1 MNKIPIGFISR
12 DKAGGSDFIYNIRK
26 TDGVFSPV
34 KNALEYNVPQDVN
47 FIHYIADD
55 ASKYHISWRNTD
67 IDTEFKVYDQ
77 NGEVSQKI
85 IINART
91 SSVKAVGK
99 TLCLATDKGLR
110 YILYRDGK
118 YSFIG
123 SLNSV
128 PKLRL
133 AQREAS
139 FSDSAE
145 SVGSVYAEESVAK
158 LWCDRF
164 SYIDGLNDESYPKV
178 LSAFI
183 KGMRED
189 FYTLFSKTANAI
201 VKNGFLPQVP
211 IMVRLAVRLY
221 DGSHILP
228 SAPVLLTSPN
238 IIPINS
244 ISGIC
249 YDVQPLDNGDLHEDF
264 KNGHR
269 IEVPFYDL
277 QYRLQTDISDKWE
290 DIVSAIDIFISPYIL
305 PFKLDEDFDF
315 KIEWDDKEY
324 STYRN
329 FFRRAAY
336 NGACKTMLNPRNDK
350 FTYDR
355 KEENEL
361 AKHMSAS
368 EYREWRINRYQMTP
382 LRYKCK
388 DTPIIPYLTDS
399 EQTKAVEDCN
409 SFYLLKSIPFKEF
422 SKYNNNINAS
432 QWVSLAEEIKAKFP
446 TLTARTA
453 DVLAENTASLREY
466 VPQDIFVY
474 NNSLNL
480 FNVKSI
486 ISNGW
491 HPDSFII
498 ESELKTV
505 ICKWFNN
512 RQNILRRGI
521 DHTVDSYYTYTNAF
535 SIADVNIN
543 GASKPACV
551 PPQDTAFNIHG
562 YISPL
567 VSFPS
572 DLASRMSLA
581 VLFQNDTDY
590 SYTTIPLSR
599 HTLADRAFYLNGLCA
614 PLEAINRWDKPVPK
628 DKVYAVLYEP
638 NRLIQSSIANPFVMS
653 NLSSN
658 LVGTGKIIA
667 LGVAMQPLSTGQFGQ
682 HALYVFCSDGIFA
695 LSVNTQGQ
703 YQSVHPLS
711 NDILLS
717 PKLIASSA
725 NAIFFATAQGVKYLV
740 GAQAYNISETLES
753 APLTADNHSIM
764 AFIANNKMTSDLA
777 SLPISRVLSIDGLEM
792 HYDYTHSEIW
802 LVKPQYAESDALVY
816 SIRNKGWSSR
826 SFNAYRFIDAYPSLM
841 ALSNTNAPQSTLK
854 VMRDISTDAPTGTM
868 KSLLVTNSINDGTFF
883 HLNDA
888 CLNEYIKTTS
898 ASIATFCGN
907 TPYSS
912 FKANSLNIS
921 SDSPREKFS
930 LHIPR
935 VQCSMRF
942 LQFAASFGEDSQYRL
957 DSFNVDISTDKY
969 NKYK

>member
-34 KNALEYNVPQDVN
+34 KNTIEYNVPQDVN
-47 FIHYIADD
+47 FIHYIADN

-67 IDTEFKVYDQ
+67 TDTEFKVYDQ

-85 IINART
+85 IIKART
-91 SSVKAVGK
+91 YSVKAVGN

-133 AQREAS
+133 AQRNAS
-139 FSDSAE
+139 FSDNAE
-145 SVGSVYAEESVAK
+145 GVNSVYGHESVAK

-164 SYIDGLNDESYPKV
+164 SYIDGLNDESYPKL

-264 KNGHR
+264 NDGHR

-277 QYRLQTDISDKWE
+277 QYRLQTDISDEWE

-305 PFKLDEDFDF
+305 PFKLDEDLDF
-315 KIEWDDKEY
+315 KIEWEDKEY

-336 NGACKTMLNPRNDK
+336 NGACKTMLNPRNGK
-350 FTYDR
+350 WQSR
-355 KEENEL
+355 EE
-361 AKHMSAS
+361 
-368 EYREWRINRYQMTP
+368 RYQLTP

-399 EQTKAVEDCN
+399 ELTKAVEDCN

-422 SKYNNNINAS
+422 SSYNKNINAS

-453 DVLAENTASLREY
+453 DVLSENTASLREY
-466 VPQDIFVY
+466 VPHDIFVY

-498 ESELKTV
+498 ESELSTYVGAWVK
-505 ICKWFNN
+505 NN
-512 RQNILRRGI
+512 KDIFQRA
-521 DHTVDSYYTYTNAF
+521 TSYVGSNYRTYTNAF

-543 GASKPACV
+543 GASKTACV

-599 HTLADRAFYLNGLCA
+599 HALADRAFYLNGLCA
-614 PLEAINRWDKPVPK
+614 PLEAKNRWDKPVPK
-628 DKVYAVLYEP
+628 DKEYAVLYEP
-638 NRLIQSSIANPFVMS
+638 NRLIQSSVANPFVMTS
-653 NLSSN
+653 ISSN

-695 LSVNTQGQ
+695 ISVNTQGQ

-753 APLTADNHSIM
+753 APLTADNPSIM

>member
-34 KNALEYNVPQDVN
+34 KNTIEYNVPQDVN
-47 FIHYIADD
+47 FIHYIADN

-67 IDTEFKVYDQ
+67 TDTEFKVYDQ
-77 NGEVSQKI
+77 NGKVSQKI

-139 FSDSAE
+139 FSDNAE
-145 SVGSVYAEESVAK
+145 GVNSVYANSSVAK

-164 SYIDGLNDESYPKV
+164 SYIDGLNDESYPK
-178 LSAFI
+178 LISAFI
-183 KGMRED
+183 KSMRED

-249 YDVQPLDNGDLHEDF
+249 YDVQPLDNDDLHKDF
-264 KNGHR
+264 KDGHR

-277 QYRLQTDISDKWE
+277 QYRLQTDISDEWE

-315 KIEWDDKEY
+315 KIECDDKEY

-336 NGACKTMLNPRNDK
+336 NGACKTMLNPRND
-350 FTYDR
+350 
-355 KEENEL
+355 NL
-361 AKHMSAS
+361 QS
-368 EYREWRINRYQMTP
+368 REDRYQLTP

-399 EQTKAVEDCN
+399 ELTKAIEDCN

-453 DVLAENTASLREY
+453 DVLSENTASLREY
-466 VPQDIFVY
+466 VPHDIFVY

-498 ESELKTV
+498 ESELSTYVGAWVK
-505 ICKWFNN
+505 NN
-512 RQNILRRGI
+512 KDIFQRA
-521 DHTVDSYYTYTNAF
+521 TSYVGSNYRTYTNAF

-599 HTLADRAFYLNGLCA
+599 HALADRAFYLNGLCA
-614 PLEAINRWDKPVPK
+614 PLEAINTWDKPVPK

-638 NRLIQSSIANPFVMS
+638 NRLIQSSVANPFVMS

>member
-34 KNALEYNVPQDVN
+34 KNTIEYNVPQDVN
-47 FIHYIADD
+47 FIHYIADN
-55 ASKYHISWRNTD
+55 ASKYHISWRNIHTY
-67 IDTEFKVYDQ
+67 TVLNVYDQ

-85 IINART
+85 IIKART
-91 SSVKAVGK
+91 YSVKAVGN

-133 AQREAS
+133 AQRNAS
-139 FSDSAE
+139 FSDNAE
-145 SVGSVYAEESVAK
+145 GVNSVYGHESVAK

-164 SYIDGLNDESYPKV
+164 SYIDGLNDESYPKL

-264 KNGHR
+264 NDGHR

-277 QYRLQTDISDKWE
+277 QYRLQTDISDEWE

-315 KIEWDDKEY
+315 KIEWEDKEY

-336 NGACKTMLNPRNDK
+336 NGACKTMLNPRNGK
-350 FTYDR
+350 WQSR
-355 KEENEL
+355 EE
-361 AKHMSAS
+361 
-368 EYREWRINRYQMTP
+368 RYQLTP

-399 EQTKAVEDCN
+399 ELTKAVEDCN

-422 SKYNNNINAS
+422 SSYNKNINAS

-453 DVLAENTASLREY
+453 DVLSENTASLREY
-466 VPQDIFVY
+466 VPHDIFVY

-498 ESELKTV
+498 ESELSTYVGAWVK
-505 ICKWFNN
+505 NN
-512 RQNILRRGI
+512 KDIFQRA
-521 DHTVDSYYTYTNAF
+521 TSYVGSNYRTYTNAF

-543 GASKPACV
+543 GASKTACV

-599 HTLADRAFYLNGLCA
+599 HALADRAFYLNGLCA
-614 PLEAINRWDKPVPK
+614 PLEARNTWDKPVPK
-628 DKVYAVLYEP
+628 DKEYAVLYEP
-638 NRLIQSSIANPFVMS
+638 NRLIQSSVANPFVMS

-753 APLTADNHSIM
+753 APLTADNPSIM

>member
-26 TDGVFSPV
+26 VDGVFSPV
-34 KNALEYNVPQDVN
+34 KNTIEYNVPQDVN
-47 FIHYIADD
+47 FIHYIADN

-67 IDTEFKVYDQ
+67 TYTEFNVYDQ

-85 IINART
+85 TINART

-133 AQREAS
+133 AQRNAS
-139 FSDSAE
+139 FSDNAE
-145 SVGSVYAEESVAK
+145 SVNSVYVHDSVAR

-164 SYIDGLNDESYPKV
+164 SYIDGLNDESYPKI

-238 IIPINS
+238 IIPPNS

-249 YDVQPLDNGDLHEDF
+249 YDVQPLDNDDLHEDF
-264 KNGHR
+264 KDGYR

-315 KIEWDDKEY
+315 KIEWNDKAY

-336 NGACKTMLNPRNDK
+336 NGACKTMLNPRNS
-350 FTYDR
+350 
-355 KEENEL
+355 NWQ
-361 AKHMSAS
+361 S
-368 EYREWRINRYQMTP
+368 REDRYQRTP

-399 EQTKAVEDCN
+399 ELTKAVEDCN

-422 SKYNNNINAS
+422 SKYNENINAS
-432 QWVSLAEEIKAKFP
+432 ECVSLAEEIKAKFP

-474 NNSLNL
+474 NNSINL
-480 FNVKSI
+480 FDVKSI

-498 ESELKTV
+498 ESELLTYGGT
-505 ICKWFNN
+505 WFKNN
-512 RQNILRRGI
+512 KDIFVRATSCCGSNY
-521 DHTVDSYYTYTNAF
+521 STYTNAF
-535 SIADVNIN
+535 SITDVNIN
-543 GASKPACV
+543 GASKTACV

-599 HTLADRAFYLNGLCA
+599 HALADRAFYLNGLCA
-614 PLEAINRWDKPVPK
+614 PLEARNKWDKPVPK
-628 DKVYAVLYEP
+628 DKEYAVLYEP
-638 NRLIQSSIANPFVMS
+638 NRLIQSSVANPFVMS

-764 AFIANNKMTSDLA
+764 AFIANNTMTSDLA

-888 CLNEYIKTTS
+888 CINEYIKTTS

-921 SDSPREKFS
+921 SDYPREKFS

-957 DSFNVDISTDKY
+957 DSFNVDIAPDKY

>member
-26 TDGVFSPV
+26 ADGVFSPV
-34 KNALEYNVPQDVN
+34 KNTIEYNVPQDVN
-47 FIHYIADD
+47 FIHYIADN
-55 ASKYHISWRNTD
+55 ATKYHISWRNTD
-67 IDTEFKVYDQ
+67 TDTEFKVYDQ
-77 NGEVSQKI
+77 NGEVSQRIK
-85 IINART
+85 INART

-139 FSDSAE
+139 FSDNAE
-145 SVGSVYAEESVAK
+145 GVNSVYANSSVAK

-164 SYIDGLNDESYPKV
+164 SYIDGLNDESYPK
-178 LSAFI
+178 LISAFI

-249 YDVQPLDNGDLHEDF
+249 YDVQPLDNGDLHKDF
-264 KNGHR
+264 NDGHR

-315 KIEWDDKEY
+315 KIEWNDTEY
-324 STYRN
+324 SNYKN

-336 NGACKTMLNPRNDK
+336 NGACKTMLNPRNSNWQSQ
-350 FTYDR
+350 
-355 KEENEL
+355 EE
-361 AKHMSAS
+361 
-368 EYREWRINRYQMTP
+368 RYQLTP

-399 EQTKAVEDCN
+399 ELTKAVEDCN

-422 SKYNNNINAS
+422 SKYNENINAS

-453 DVLAENTASLREY
+453 DVLSENTASLREY
-466 VPQDIFVY
+466 VPHDIFVY

-498 ESELKTV
+498 ESDLSTYVGAWVK
-505 ICKWFNN
+505 NN
-512 RQNILRRGI
+512 KDIFQRA
-521 DHTVDSYYTYTNAF
+521 TSYVGSNYRTYTNAF

-543 GASKPACV
+543 GASKTACV

-599 HTLADRAFYLNGLCA
+599 HALADRAFYLNGLCA
-614 PLEAINRWDKPVPK
+614 PLEAKNTWDKPVPK

-638 NRLIQSSIANPFVMS
+638 NRLIQSSVANPFVMS

-764 AFIANNKMTSDLA
+764 AFIANNTMTSDLA

-802 LVKPQYAESDALVY
+802 LVKPQYTESDALVY

-957 DSFNVDISTDKY
+957 DSFNVDIAPDKY

>member
-34 KNALEYNVPQDVN
+34 KNTIEYNVPQDVN
-47 FIHYIADD
+47 FIHYIADN

-67 IDTEFKVYDQ
+67 TDTEFKVYDK
-77 NGEVSQKI
+77 NGEVSQRI
-85 IINART
+85 TINART

-133 AQREAS
+133 AQRNAS
-139 FSDSAE
+139 FSDNVE
-145 SVGSVYAEESVAK
+145 GVNNVYSHESVAK

-164 SYIDGLNDESYPKV
+164 SYIDGLNDEPYPKL

-228 SAPVLLTSPN
+228 SAPVLLTTPN
-238 IIPINS
+238 IVPPNS

-249 YDVQPLDNGDLHEDF
+249 YDVQPLDNDDLHEDF
-264 KNGHR
+264 KDGYR

-315 KIEWDDKEY
+315 KIEWNDKAY
-324 STYRN
+324 SNYKN

-336 NGACKTMLNPRNDK
+336 NGVCKTMLNPRNDNWQS
-350 FTYDR
+350 R
-355 KEENEL
+355 EE
-361 AKHMSAS
+361 
-368 EYREWRINRYQMTP
+368 RYQLTP

-399 EQTKAVEDCN
+399 ELTKAVEDCN

-422 SKYNNNINAS
+422 SKYNENINAS
-432 QWVSLAEEIKAKFP
+432 QWVSLSEEIKAKFP

-474 NNSLNL
+474 NNSINL
-480 FNVKSI
+480 FDVKSI

-498 ESELKTV
+498 ESELSTYIGAWVK
-505 ICKWFNN
+505 NN
-512 RQNILRRGI
+512 KDIFQRA
-521 DHTVDSYYTYTNAF
+521 TSYVGSNYRTYTNAF

-543 GASKPACV
+543 GASKTACV

-581 VLFQNDTDY
+581 VLFQNDTYY

-599 HTLADRAFYLNGLCA
+599 HALADRAFYLNGLCA
-614 PLEAINRWDKPVPK
+614 PLEVRNTWDKPVPK
-628 DKVYAVLYEP
+628 NKEYAVLYEP
-638 NRLIQSSIANPFVMS
+638 NRLIQSSVANPFVMS

-764 AFIANNKMTSDLA
+764 AFIANNTMTSDLA

-907 TPYSS
+907 TPYRS

-921 SDSPREKFS
+921 SDYPREKFS

-957 DSFNVDISTDKY
+957 DSFNVDIAPDKY